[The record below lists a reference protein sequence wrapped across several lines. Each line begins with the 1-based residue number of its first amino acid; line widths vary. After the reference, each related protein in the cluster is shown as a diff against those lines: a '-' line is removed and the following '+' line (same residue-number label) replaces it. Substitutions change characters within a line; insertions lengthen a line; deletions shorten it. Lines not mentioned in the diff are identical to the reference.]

1 MKKYIE
7 IGKITFKAELVY
19 RFDVFV
25 GILLSIF
32 RIFLSFILWS
42 ALFQGKSEIGGFTF
56 SMMVTYYIIISF
68 FSKLDTSE
76 GIVNQLSSEIRQGK
90 FSKYL
95 VQPLKPLGYFIC
107 CNYARTLFICFISGF
122 VTLLFFLI
130 FNKYLVFNASFSMV
144 LTAVFINLL
153 GLNFLMLLNYFIG
166 ILSFKFYDISAFNM
180 IKQSIFEFI
189 TGTFIPLALFP
200 AWIQGCMKLFPF
212 YYIYY
217 YPAAMIVT
225 GDNKEV
231 FLAIGALIFWN
242 ALMFIVIKIIY
253 ERLRRKFEGVGV

>member
-1 MKKYIE
+1 MRKYIE
-7 IGKITFKAELVY
+7 IGKITFRAELAY

-32 RIFLSFILWS
+32 RIFLGFILWS
-42 ALFQGKSEIGGFTF
+42 ALFQEKSEIGGFTF
-56 SMMVTYYIIISF
+56 NMMVTYYIIISF

-76 GIVNQLSSEIRQGK
+76 GIVGQLSSEIRQGK

-95 VQPLKPLGYFIC
+95 VQPLKPLGYFIS
-107 CNYARTLFICFISGF
+107 CNYARTLFIFFISGF
-122 VTLLFFLI
+122 VTAVFFLI
-130 FNKYLVFNASFSMV
+130 FNEYLVFNTSFTMV
-144 LTAVFINLL
+144 LVAVFINLL

-189 TGTFIPLALFP
+189 TGTFIPLVLFP
-200 AWIQGCMKLFPF
+200 SWVQGFMKLFPF

-225 GDNKEV
+225 GNNNEV
-231 FLAIGALIFWN
+231 FLAITILISWN
-242 ALMFIVIKIIY
+242 ILMFAVIQITYK
-253 ERLRRKFEGVGV
+253 RLRKKFEGVGI

>member
-7 IGKITFKAELVY
+7 IGKITFKAELAY

-32 RIFLSFILWS
+32 RILLSFILWS
-42 ALFQGKSEIGGFTF
+42 ALFQGKSEIGGFTLN
-56 SMMVTYYIIISF
+56 MMVTYYIVISF

-76 GIVNQLSSEIRQGK
+76 GVVNQLSSEIRQGK

-95 VQPLKPLGYFIC
+95 VQPLKPLCYFVSS
-107 CNYARTLFICFISGF
+107 NYAKTVFIFFISGF
-122 VTLLFFLI
+122 VTVIFFLV
-130 FNKYLVFNASFSMV
+130 FNKYLVFNTSFFMV
-144 LTAVFINLL
+144 LIALLINLL

-189 TGTFIPLALFP
+189 CGTFIPLALFP
-200 AWIQGCMKLFPF
+200 EWIQGCMKLFPF

-217 YPAAMIVT
+217 YPAAMLVT
-225 GDNKEV
+225 GDNNEN
-231 FLAIGALIFWN
+231 FLAIAVLIFWN
-242 ALMFIVIKIIY
+242 IFMFSVIKVVYKI
-253 ERLRRKFEGVGV
+253 LRRKFEGVGV

>member
-7 IGKITFKAELVY
+7 IVKITFKAELAY

-32 RIFLSFILWS
+32 RILLSFILWS
-42 ALFQGKSEIGGFTF
+42 ALFQGKTEIGGFTF
-56 SMMVTYYIIISF
+56 NMMVTYYIVISF

-107 CNYARTLFICFISGF
+107 SNYAKTLFIFFISGF
-122 VTLLFFLI
+122 VTVLFFLI
-130 FNKYLVFNASFSMV
+130 FNKYLVFNTSFFMM
-144 LTAVFINLL
+144 LIALLINLL
-153 GLNFLMLLNYFIG
+153 GLNFLMILNYFIG
-166 ILSFKFYDISAFNM
+166 ILSFKFYDMSAFNM

-189 TGTFIPLALFP
+189 CGNFIPLALFP
-200 AWIQGCMKLFPF
+200 EWIQGCMKLYPF

-217 YPAAMIVT
+217 YPAAMLVT
-225 GDNKEV
+225 GDNKEI
-231 FLAIGALIFWN
+231 FLAIAVLIFWN
-242 ALMFIVIKIIY
+242 IFMFAVIKVAYKI
-253 ERLRRKFEGVGV
+253 LRRKFEGVGV

>member
-1 MKKYIE
+1 MRKYIE
-7 IGKITFKAELVY
+7 IGKITFKAELAY

-32 RIFLSFILWS
+32 RILLSFILWS

-56 SMMVTYYIIISF
+56 NMMVTYYIIISF
-68 FSKLDTSE
+68 FSTLDTSE
-76 GIVNQLSSEIRQGK
+76 GIVGQLSSEIRQGK

-95 VQPLKPLGYFIC
+95 VQPLKSLGYFIS
-107 CNYARTLFICFISGF
+107 CNYARTLFIFFISGF
-122 VTLLFFLI
+122 VTGVFFLI
-130 FNKYLVFNASFSMV
+130 FNEYLVLNTSFTMV
-144 LTAVFINLL
+144 LVAVFINLL

-200 AWIQGCMKLFPF
+200 SWVQGSMKLFPF

-225 GDNKEV
+225 GNNNEV
-231 FLAIGALIFWN
+231 FLAITILISWN
-242 ALMFIVIKIIY
+242 ILMFAVIQITYK
-253 ERLRRKFEGVGV
+253 RLRKKFEGVGI